1 MALCSLYSWK
11 ALHANKP
18 RQSQGSFSTPTHGE
32 GAGLCPGDL
41 MPKSHAASCTPR
53 TGLLVRK
60 RSATAQGR
68 EDLARSRRA
77 VNLSRWAGTWED
89 AGQPEAL
96 PLGAEAATAQLLSR
110 TGRQPLLGPP
120 QELRDTSSSVNAMTD
135 NTAIYYFFTAVVKK

>member
-1 MALCSLYSWK
+1 
-11 ALHANKP
+11 
-18 RQSQGSFSTPTHGE
+18 
-32 GAGLCPGDL
+32 
-41 MPKSHAASCTPR
+41 MPKSHATSRTPR
-53 TGLLVRK
+53 TGLPVRK

-120 QELRDTSSSVNAMTD
+120 QELRDTSRSSVNAMTD
-135 NTAIYYFFTAVVKK
+135 NTTIYYFFTAVVKK